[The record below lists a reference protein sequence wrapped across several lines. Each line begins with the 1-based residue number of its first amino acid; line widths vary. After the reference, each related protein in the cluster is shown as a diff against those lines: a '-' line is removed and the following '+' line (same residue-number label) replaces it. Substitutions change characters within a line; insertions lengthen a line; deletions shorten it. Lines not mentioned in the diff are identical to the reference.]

1 MRTLLLI
8 QFVSLEEVY
17 FGKAKDV
24 VGELRSKL
32 LALADWED
40 ATANM
45 IDRSGT
51 ALRDEPGSRD
61 ATRDDQGHAE
71 MIASWSCLF
80 PGRPG

>member
-1 MRTLLLI
+1 M
-8 QFVSLEEVY
+8 SLEEVY

-40 ATANM
+40 AIANM
-45 IDRSGT
+45 IHRSSI
-51 ALRDEPGSRD
+51 ALGDEPGSCD

-71 MIASWSCLF
+71 VIAS
-80 PGRPG
+80 